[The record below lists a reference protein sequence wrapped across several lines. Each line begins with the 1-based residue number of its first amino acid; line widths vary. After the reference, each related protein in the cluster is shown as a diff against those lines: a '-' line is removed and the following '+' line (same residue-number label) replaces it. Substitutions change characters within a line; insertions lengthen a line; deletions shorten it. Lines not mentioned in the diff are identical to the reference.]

1 MTSPPHRPGAKTL
14 VVCGLAVAVD
24 GIAHG
29 VPMSP
34 SLTPAWLVP
43 TLLRARCTHSPSG
56 DLAINRAEE
65 PSDPSA
71 WWSRCRDPITV
82 LNTYPLRGVVARWAA
97 REVGVTGG

>member
-1 MTSPPHRPGAKTL
+1 MHAQP
-14 VVCGLAVAVD
+14 V
-24 GIAHG
+24 
-29 VPMSP
+29 
-34 SLTPAWLVP
+34 
-43 TLLRARCTHSPSG
+43 G